1 MRYSSFT
8 LKNFKGITQL
18 TLDLTTPVTTLI
30 GLNESGKTTIL
41 EGIFCFSYGRED
53 LDGLNPDLKSLRD
66 PQRWIPVS
74 RRSNFNDQIT
84 IAAEVVLD
92 DADQSALKAHLL
104 DEHDF
109 HLNSVRDTIKISEV
123 YHYQD
128 SKHLPEERQFLWS
141 IGDLDGDY
149 EVPENY
155 EPPED
160 GKFNSKTAPWK
171 AAVAYIRDELLPS
184 IWYFPNFLFDLP
196 DTFRVAAELD
206 QDDDGS
212 TAVYQQ
218 TFEQVLTEVGQG
230 MTLARHV
237 IERTHS
243 TDPADKISLDSVLL
257 EMGRAVTR
265 AFSEGWSRIFGR
277 TNSGLEIQV
286 NAIPMG
292 IDEAD
297 LSLRVK
303 SSDGYFE
310 LHDRSLGFRWFF
322 MFLLMTRY
330 RGLDTNNRPV
340 VFLLDE
346 PASNLHSSAQAQLLE
361 SFESLME
368 TCQLVYTTHSH
379 HLINLRWL
387 DGAYVVA
394 NTAIQDVSLDGILE
408 AAGSSAVTDIS
419 ATPYRRF
426 VNENPSKVSY
436 FQPVLDLLQYR
447 PSDLE
452 PVPEAVLV
460 EGKSDFALLRYCI
473 DILGFECEEAI
484 IPGSSATTMDSL
496 IALHLG
502 WGKRFVVLLDS
513 DKTGHDQAD
522 RYVSEYGPIL
532 EDRIVTLADLA
543 DDSSVTAIESLL
555 TKADQKDL
563 IDAVLPASGR
573 PSDKKALRQAVQH
586 LLATGQIKELSTT
599 SSKRIRNVL
608 SGLNKHFSTS

>member
-1 MRYSSFT
+1 MRYASFT
-8 LKNFKGITQL
+8 LKNFKGISEL

-53 LDGLNPDLKSLRD
+53 LDGLNPDLRSLRD
-66 PQRWIPVS
+66 PQKWIPVS

-84 IAAEVVLD
+84 IAAEVTLD
-92 DADQSALKAHLL
+92 DADCDSLKNHMLA
-104 DEHDF
+104 EHNF
-109 HLNSVRDTIKISEV
+109 RLNSFRKTISISEV

-128 SKHLPEERQFLWS
+128 SKHLPERRKFLWT

-149 EVPENY
+149 EDSGDDPTDDE
-155 EPPED
+155 EFD
-160 GKFNSKTAPWK
+160 SKTEAWN

-196 DTFRVAAELD
+196 DTFRVATELD
-206 QDDDGS
+206 DDDDGS

-218 TFEQVLTEVGQG
+218 TFEQVLSEVGHG
-230 MTLARHV
+230 TTLARHV

-243 TDPADKISLDSVLL
+243 DDAADKTSLDSVLL
-257 EMGRAVTR
+257 EMGRVVTR

-277 TNSGLEIQV
+277 TNSELEIQI
-286 NAIPMG
+286 NATAAG
-292 IDEAD
+292 ANEAD

-310 LHDRSLGFRWFF
+310 LQDRSLGFRWFF

-330 RGLDTNNRPV
+330 RGLDTNERPV

-346 PASNLHSSAQAQLLE
+346 PASNLHSSAQAQLLK

-387 DGAYVVA
+387 DGAHVVA

-408 AAGSSAVTDIS
+408 AAGSSAVTDVS

-473 DILGFECEEAI
+473 DVLDFDSDLAI
-484 IPGSSATTMDSL
+484 VPGSSATTMDSL

-502 WGKRFVVLLDS
+502 WGKRFLVLLDS
-513 DKTGHDQAD
+513 DDAGDDQRD
-522 RYVSEYGPIL
+522 RYVDEFGPVL
-532 EDRIVTLADLA
+532 EDRIVSLANLA
-543 DDSSVTAIESLL
+543 EDKTVTAIESLL
-555 TKADQKDL
+555 TKADQKVL

-573 PSDKKALRQAVQH
+573 PKAKKALRQAVQH
-586 LLATGQIKELSTT
+586 LLATGQTVELSAT
-599 SSKRIRNVL
+599 SAKRINSVL
-608 SGLNKHFSTS
+608 SGLADRVSIS